1 MSNIAYNASPTVN
14 IGSPTLQNLETRKDR
29 KSKD

>member
-14 IGSPTLQNLETRKDR
+14 FESPTLKNLETRKDR